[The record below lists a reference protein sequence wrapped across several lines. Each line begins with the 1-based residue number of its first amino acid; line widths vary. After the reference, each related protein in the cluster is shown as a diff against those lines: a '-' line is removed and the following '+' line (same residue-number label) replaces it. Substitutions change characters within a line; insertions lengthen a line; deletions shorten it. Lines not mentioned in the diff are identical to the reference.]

1 MKISIITVFPEI
13 FEPFLNTSLVKRAVD
28 QRLIEVQ
35 LIKFSQLCPLK
46 ERIDEATAGP
56 GSGMIIKPAL
66 IEAGIA
72 QAEQRWGK
80 GFNIFFTPQGKRL
93 DQPLLHNLK
102 AKIFAGTPLISPDQ
116 VKDGSRINVR
126 DDKELEEDTLNNTQ
140 LHPIAN
146 SVIPDADPRSST
158 SSSSEQPH
166 LIIVST
172 RYEGIDA
179 RAEATFA
186 DEIISIGDYV
196 LMGGDLPA
204 QVFLEAFLRLIPGI
218 VGSQESVDHESF
230 SGALLDHPQYG
241 QTITWREQTVPDIVK
256 SGNHLAIA
264 NWRREEACKNTLLK
278 RFDWFREHNP
288 TPAELKLAQKII
300 PNHYVVLMH
309 SEIVLKGGA
318 VGTSSVA
325 SLDIHDIARSS
336 ATFGLKGYFLVTK
349 LEDQAQLVNTFLDF
363 WKSHDGKEY
372 NKNRYQAMHSVQT
385 ASSIDEVIEK
395 ITQIENAA
403 PLMIATCARKQQLQT
418 PQIDYHSQGTV
429 WAHNRPVLFI
439 FGTAHGLSSSIIE
452 RCDYLLLPVNGMTSY
467 NHLSVRSAAA
477 VIFDRWF
484 GLNEKL
490 YGSIHFSHS
499 EKHSP

>member
-13 FEPFLNTSLVKRAVD
+13 FEPFLNTSLVKRAID
-28 QRLIEVQ
+28 QHLIEVQ
-35 LIKFSQLCPLK
+35 LIKFSQLCPVK

-72 QAEQRWGK
+72 QAEQHWGK
-80 GFNIFFTPQGKRL
+80 GFTIFFTPQGKRL
-93 DQPLLHNLK
+93 DQPLLHKLK
-102 AKIFAGTPLISPDQ
+102 AKIFARTPLMSPDQ
-116 VKDGSRINVR
+116 CQ
-126 DDKELEEDTLNNTQ
+126 E
-140 LHPIAN
+140 
-146 SVIPDADPRSST
+146 SST
-158 SSSSEQPH
+158 PSSSEQPH

-288 TPAELKLAQKII
+288 TPAERKLAQTII

-309 SEIVLKGGA
+309 SEIILKSGA
-318 VGTSSVA
+318 IGTSSVA

-349 LEDQAQLVNTFLDF
+349 LEDQAKLVNTFLDF

-385 ASSIDEVIEK
+385 ASSIEEVIEK

-429 WAHNRPVLFI
+429 WARNRPVLFI
-439 FGTAHGLSSSIIE
+439 FGTAHGLSPSIIE
-452 RCDYLLLPVNGMTSY
+452 RCDYLLLPINGMTSY

>member
-13 FEPFLNTSLVKRAVD
+13 FEPFLNTSLVKRAID
-28 QRLIEVQ
+28 QRLIEIQ
-35 LIKFSQLCPLK
+35 LIKFSQLCPPK

-72 QAEQRWGK
+72 QAEKNWGK
-80 GFNIFFTPQGKRL
+80 GFKIFFTPQGKRL
-93 DQPLLHNLK
+93 DQQVLHKLK
-102 AKIFAGTPLISPDQ
+102 AKIFVGTSLKQSDQ
-116 VKDGSRINVR
+116 IP
-126 DDKELEEDTLNNTQ
+126 DDKDLKIKILNNTQ
-140 LHPIAN
+140 LDAITN
-146 SVIPDADPRSST
+146 SVIPDSGAT
-158 SSSSEQPH
+158 SSNPFSSEQAH

-241 QTITWREQTVPDIVK
+241 QTITWQEQTVPEIVK

-264 NWRREEACKNTLLK
+264 NWRQEEACKKTLLK
-278 RFDWFREHNP
+278 RFDWFRKHKP
-288 TPAELKLAQKII
+288 TPAELTLAQKII

-309 SEIVLKGGA
+309 TDILLKSGA

-363 WKSHDGKEY
+363 WKSDDGKEY
-372 NKNRYQAMHSVQT
+372 NKNRYQAMHRVQT
-385 ASSIDEVIEK
+385 ASSIDEVIDK

-403 PLMIATCARKQQLQT
+403 PLMVATCAKKQQLQT

-439 FGTAHGLSSSIIE
+439 FGTAHGLSQSIIE

-490 YGSIHFSHS
+490 
-499 EKHSP
+499 